1 MKKRV
6 IALVLAVVSVMLCLS
21 LAACGDK
28 EETKKDALIVGFDAE
43 FPPMGFQKDGE
54 YVGFDL
60 DLAKEVANR
69 LGMDFQKKAIN
80 WGAKDAE
87 LKQGSVNVLWNG
99 FTIQGRENDYEWTTP
114 YMKNRQVAVV
124 LKGADINSLADLKG
138 KKVVVQVDSAAK
150 DALNDNAELKA
161 SVKEIIEVDDYLT
174 ALNDLKTGGVDVVL
188 MDETVAG
195 YNIEQQQKENGDS
208 DYKIIDEALSEEEYG
223 VGFLKGNTELRD
235 KVQKTLEEMAKD
247 GTLAKISNEWFGKDV
262 TTIGK

>member
-6 IALVLAVVSVMLCLS
+6 IAIVLAAISVLFCFS

-28 EETKKDALIVGFDAE
+28 AESNKETLIVGFDAN
-43 FPPMGFQKDGE
+43 FPPMGFMENGE

-69 LGMDFQKKAIN
+69 LGMELELKSIN
-80 WGAKDAE
+80 WDAKDAE

-124 LKGADINSLADLKG
+124 SKDSPINSLADLKG
-138 KKVVVQVDSAAK
+138 KKVVVQVDSSAK

-161 SVKEIIEVDDYLT
+161 SVKEVIEVGDYLT
-174 ALNDLKTGGVDVVL
+174 ALNDLRTGGVDAVL

-195 YNIEQQQKENGDS
+195 YNLEKNGG
-208 DYKIIDEALSEEEYG
+208 DYRIIDEALSEEEYG

-235 KVQKTLEEMAKD
+235 KVQGALEEMAKD
-247 GTLAKISNEWFGKDV
+247 GTMAEISNKWFGKDI

>member
-6 IALVLAVVSVMLCLS
+6 IALVLAVVSVLMCLG

-28 EETKKDALIVGFDAE
+28 DTTEQDTFTIGFDAT
-43 FPPMGFQKDGE
+43 FPPMGFKEGDD
-54 YVGFDL
+54 YVGFDI

-69 LGMDFQKKAIN
+69 MGKKIQLKAIE
-80 WGAKDAE
+80 WDAKDAE
-87 LKQGSVNVLWNG
+87 LKTGTIDAIWNG
-99 FTIQGRENDYEWTTP
+99 FTIQGREDDYTWSEP

-124 LKGADINSLADLKG
+124 LKSSDVNSLADLKG

-161 SVKEIIEVDDYLT
+161 SVGQVIEVGDYLT

-188 MDETVAG
+188 MDETVAA
-195 YNIEQQQKENGDS
+195 YNIEKQGGDS
-208 DYKIIDEALSEEEYG
+208 FRIIDEALSEEEYG
-223 VGFLKGNTELRD
+223 IGFLKGNTELRD
-235 KVQKTLEEMAKD
+235 KVQATLEEMAKD